1 MKQFVKLVAS
11 DEISSHRN
19 LNMGV
24 DPSPTSEKQLFWQSL
39 TILAWQICLALPLGL
54 ILSRFNIGGMAWI
67 FSGIASG
74 VIVLQVSRI
83 FYQLTLKPNRSARH
97 VGLVLVGLTIGFSI
111 AQNNLIGVVTGI
123 PIFVFLTLF
132 LLISGTLI
140 GYIYSRLSKT
150 NLLTAMLAT
159 VPGGV
164 GVMAAIAA
172 DYNKNVTQ
180 VALVQ
185 VIRVTSVVLLIPM
198 VARILADDYISA
210 PAIITAVEFITFT
223 PSYFGLLLLL
233 VGVSLVAVYIAILC
247 KIPAAHFFAALLV
260 GMTFNPLINSFHI
273 TTGIT
278 HFALPSMIRIIGQ
291 TLLGITIGEYWG
303 EKPDFGK
310 KTIAYAVMSTIMT
323 LFAGA
328 IAAYFAM
335 QLTSWDWLT
344 CMLVTAPGGAAE
356 MILVALTLNH
366 NVEVVTVGHLVRLIA
381 INSSL
386 PIWVFLFRRLDRQ
399 LSEAA

>member
-1 MKQFVKLVAS
+1 MKQSVKLVAS
-11 DEISSHRN
+11 REISNNQN
-19 LNMGV
+19 LANGNQ
-24 DPSPTSEKQLFWQSL
+24 QLFWQSL
-39 TILAWQICLALPLGL
+39 TVLAWQICLALPLGL

-67 FSGIASG
+67 FSGIAAG
-74 VIVLQVSRI
+74 VIVMQVSRI
-83 FYQLTLKPNRSARH
+83 FYNFTPKPNRTARH

-111 AQNNLIGVVTGI
+111 SQNNLISVATGI

-132 LLISGTLI
+132 LLVSGTFI
-140 GYIYSRLSKT
+140 GYIYSRLSET

-198 VARILADDYISA
+198 IARISTDDYISS
-210 PAIITAVEFITFT
+210 PAIITPTEFTNFT
-223 PSYFGLLLLL
+223 PSYFGLFFLAL
-233 VGVSLVAVYIAILC
+233 VLSLFAVYIAILC

-260 GMTFNPLINSFHI
+260 GITFNPAINSLHLA
-273 TTGIT
+273 TGIT
-278 HFALPSMIRIIGQ
+278 HFALPPIIRVIGQ

-303 EKPDFGK
+303 DKPTFGK
-310 KTIAYAVMSTIMT
+310 RTIGYALMSTAMT

-366 NVEVVTVGHLVRLIA
+366 NVEIVTVGHLVRLIA

-386 PIWVFLFRRLDRQ
+386 PIWVFLFRHLDGR
-399 LSEAA
+399 LSEAT

>member
-1 MKQFVKLVAS
+1 MKQSVKLVAC
-11 DEISSHRN
+11 DEISDEQN
-19 LNMGV
+19 LNIGN
-24 DPSPTSEKQLFWQSL
+24 KQLFRQSL
-39 TILAWQICLALPLGL
+39 TVLAWQMCLALPLGL
-54 ILSRFNIGGMAWI
+54 VLSRFNIGGMAWI
-67 FSGIASG
+67 FSGIVAG
-74 VIVLQVSRI
+74 VIVLQISRI
-83 FYQLTLKPNRSARH
+83 SYGFTPKPNRTARH

-111 AQNNLIGVVTGI
+111 AQNNLISVVTGI
-123 PIFVFLTLF
+123 PIFIFLTLF
-132 LLISGTLI
+132 LLVSGTFI

-198 VARILADDYISA
+198 VARILTDDYISS
-210 PAIITAVEFITFT
+210 PAIITPAEFINFT
-223 PSYFGLLLLL
+223 PSYFGLFLLASVLSLL
-233 VGVSLVAVYIAILC
+233 AVYIAISC

-260 GMTFNPLINSFHI
+260 GITFNPAVNSLHLA
-273 TTGIT
+273 TGIT
-278 HFALPSMIRIIGQ
+278 HFALPPIIRVIGQ

-310 KTIAYAVMSTIMT
+310 RAIGYAFMSTAMT

-328 IAAYFAM
+328 IAACFAM

-366 NVEVVTVGHLVRLIA
+366 NVEIVTVGHLVRLIA

-386 PIWVFLFRRLDRQ
+386 PFWVFLFRRLDGQ

>member
-1 MKQFVKLVAS
+1 MKQIVKFVAS
-11 DEISSHRN
+11 DVNSEQN
-19 LNMGV
+19 LNI
-24 DPSPTSEKQLFWQSL
+24 SNLQLLWQSL
-39 TILAWQICLALPLGL
+39 TALAWQICLALPLGL

-67 FSGIASG
+67 FSGIVAG

-83 FYQLTLKPNRSARH
+83 FYHLTLKPNRSARH

-111 AQNNLIGVVTGI
+111 TQNNLVGVVTGI

-132 LLISGTLI
+132 LLVSGTLI

-198 VARILADDYISA
+198 LARILADDYISA
-210 PAIITAVEFITFT
+210 PAIITAAEFITFT

-260 GMTFNPLINSFHI
+260 GMTFNPLINSLH

-278 HFALPSMIRIIGQ
+278 DFALPPMIRIIGQ

-303 EKPDFGK
+303 EKPDFGR
-310 KTIAYAVMSTIMT
+310 KTIAYAVMSTVMT

-386 PIWVFLFRRLDRQ
+386 PVWVFLFRRLDRQ

>member
-97 VGLVLVGLTIGFSI
+97 FGLVLVGLTIGFSI

-260 GMTFNPLINSFHI
+260 GMTFNPLINSFHL

-278 HFALPSMIRIIGQ
+278 HFALPPMIRIIGQ
-291 TLLGITIGEYWG
+291 MLLGITIGEYWG

-310 KTIAYAVMSTIMT
+310 ETIAYAVMSTIMT
-323 LFAGA
+323 LLAGA

-386 PIWVFLFRRLDRQ
+386 PIWVFLFRRLDSQ
-399 LSEAA
+399 LSKAA

>member
-1 MKQFVKLVAS
+1 MKQSVKLVAS
-11 DEISSHRN
+11 HEISNNQN
-19 LNMGV
+19 LAIANQ
-24 DPSPTSEKQLFWQSL
+24 QLFWQCL
-39 TILAWQICLALPLGL
+39 TVLAWQICLALPLGL

-67 FSGIASG
+67 FSGIIAG

-83 FYQLTLKPNRSARH
+83 FYDFTPKPNRRARQ

-111 AQNNLIGVVTGI
+111 TQNNLISVATGI

-132 LLISGTLI
+132 LLVSGTFI
-140 GYIYSRLSKT
+140 GYIYSRLSET

-198 VARILADDYISA
+198 LARILTDDYINS
-210 PAIITAVEFITFT
+210 PAIITPAEFTNFT
-223 PSYFGLLLLL
+223 PSYFGLFLL
-233 VGVSLVAVYIAILC
+233 VLVLSLLAVYIAILC

-260 GMTFNPLINSFHI
+260 GITFNPAINCLHLV
-273 TTGIT
+273 TGIT
-278 HFALPSMIRIIGQ
+278 HFALPPIIRVIGQ

-303 EKPDFGK
+303 EKPTFGK
-310 KTIAYAVMSTIMT
+310 RTIGYALMSTAMT

-366 NVEVVTVGHLVRLIA
+366 NVEIVTVGHLVRLIA

-386 PIWVFLFRRLDRQ
+386 PIWVFLFRRLDGR
-399 LSEAA
+399 LSGAA

>member
-1 MKQFVKLVAS
+1 MKQSVKLVAS
-11 DEISSHRN
+11 HEISDDGN
-19 LNMGV
+19 L
-24 DPSPTSEKQLFWQSL
+24 TSGEQQLSWQSS
-39 TILAWQICLALPLGL
+39 TILTWQICLALPLGL

-67 FSGIASG
+67 FSGIFAG
-74 VIVLQVSRI
+74 VIVLQISRL
-83 FYQLTLKPNRSARH
+83 FYNFTPKRNRTARH
-97 VGLVLVGLTIGFSI
+97 IGLVLVGLTIGFSI
-111 AQNNLIGVVTGI
+111 SQNNLISVATGI

-132 LLISGTLI
+132 LLVSGTFI
-140 GYIYSRLSKT
+140 GYIYSRLSET

-172 DYNKNVTQ
+172 DYNRNVTQ

-185 VIRVTSVVLLIPM
+185 VIRVTSVVLFIPM
-198 VARILADDYISA
+198 VARILTDDYISS
-210 PAIITAVEFITFT
+210 PTAITQSGFTNLT
-223 PSYFGLLLLL
+223 PSYFGLFLL
-233 VGVSLVAVYIAILC
+233 VLVFSFLAVYIAILC

-260 GMTFNPLINSFHI
+260 GITFNPAIHSLHLA
-273 TTGIT
+273 TGIPDFT
-278 HFALPSMIRIIGQ
+278 LPPIIGLIGQ

-310 KTIAYAVMSTIMT
+310 RTIAYALMSTAMT

-328 IAAYFAM
+328 IAACFAM

-366 NVEVVTVGHLVRLIA
+366 NVEIVTVGHLVRLIA

-386 PIWVFLFRRLDRQ
+386 PVWVFLFRRLDNG
-399 LSEAA
+399 LSKAT